1 MNRLNGWQRIGVLF
15 SVLWCFV
22 VAGVT
27 AAAYYEYSQD
37 RSQRAASQAAIDQ
50 CREGQPKGLSR
61 KDIEKACGISFYEFA
76 GPKPAE
82 RPSVLAFVALLS
94 LPIAAG
100 WLLVY
105 IILWATRWV
114 RAGFKAK

>member
-1 MNRLNGWQRIGVLF
+1 MNRLNGWQRIGALL
-15 SVLWCFV
+15 SVLWCLV
-22 VAGVT
+22 IAGFT
-27 AAAYYEYSQD
+27 ATAYYKYSQE
-37 RSQRAASQAAIDQ
+37 RSLDAASQAAIDQ

-61 KDIEKACGISFYEFA
+61 KEVEKACGISLSEFM
-76 GPKPAE
+76 GKAE
-82 RPSVLAFVALLS
+82 KPSVLAFVALMG

-105 IILWATRWV
+105 IVVWATKWV